1 MKDFTKYE
9 YIEPII
15 NIYRALYTPIKDKS
29 VLNALHCDVLL
40 QSNHSRNAIAVRH
53 DDCFY
58 GSTGT
63 KDLFAEVAEY
73 AESASTYDGELSDW
87 EWQEK
92 DRIQLAIRDRLIEV
106 FA

>member
-1 MKDFTKYE
+1 MKDFTKQE

-15 NIYRALYTPIKDKS
+15 SIYRALYTPIKDKS

-40 QSNHSRNAIAVRH
+40 QSHYSKNAIAVRH

-58 GSTGT
+58 GSTGI
-63 KDLFAEVAEY
+63 KDLYAEVTEY
-73 AESASTYDGELSDW
+73 AKSASTYDGELSDW

-92 DRIQLAIRDRLIEV
+92 DRIQLAIRDRLIEA